1 MKSFS
6 GTPSFISIALPFAIL
21 LAIPAS
27 SQVRGSYSPGS
38 YLTYGGTVS
47 DPGFSYDNE
56 VWYTSSNQLKGP
68 QGNMVPI
75 QGSVNFLF
83 DNNSVIYVPKF
94 KLLHANLEFSI
105 VLVFSNGS
113 FAARDPFAGLPSVGG
128 TAVGLTNTDFLPI
141 DLGWHFKHADLQ
153 TGYVVA
159 APTGRYVV
167 GASRQ
172 CIDRLLDELL
182 ADRRDPLSLEEQ
194 EHANQC
200 RELLRVEHHPARH
213 HTAPGPK

>member
-6 GTPSFISIALPFAIL
+6 GTSSFISIALPLAIL

-128 TAVGLTNTDFLPI
+128 TAVGLTNTDFRTHRPRLAFQACRFADRVRRRRTHGPI
-141 DLGWHFKHADLQ
+141 
-153 TGYVVA
+153 
-159 APTGRYVV
+159 R
-167 GASRQ
+167 SRSIRQ
-172 CIDRLLDELL
+172 CFHWLLDELL
-182 ADRRDPLSLEEQ
+182 ADRRNPLSLEEQ
-194 EHANQC
+194 EHANQR

-213 HTAPGPK
+213 HPAPRPK